1 MADVIEPTIMTW
13 HEKPV
18 RFVRDSIGILIPVV
32 DIARATGVDKRSL
45 LNTLDNNQGVFSRH
59 ERDVTLI
66 TPGGPQ
72 PTRCL
77 DKMGTFGLI
86 FKVSTNHIKNA
97 KVKESLIE
105 FNEWAMERLAESQN
119 KFLALATPAQKLMEP
134 DWVAKTLV
142 HLDFAETFCER
153 TGADLSKARMFALD
167 AASRETG
174 IDLGKYKFIIPGIE
188 PQEEGYLTPT
198 QIAER
203 ISKIGPRE
211 FSPHDVNKFL
221 ENRGYQVRDQDNRW
235 CPTEKGIPLSK
246 FIPIVRGSYSGDQ
259 LIWRQEIIL
268 IEKMGQ

>member
-1 MADVIEPTIMTW
+1 MTDITEPIKLTW

-18 RFVRDSIGILIPVV
+18 RFVRDAIGFLIPVV
-32 DIARATGVDKRSL
+32 DIAHATGVDKRSL

-59 ERDVTLI
+59 ERDVTLN

-72 PTRCL
+72 ATRCL
-77 DKMGTFGLI
+77 DRMGTFGLI
-86 FKVSTNHIKNA
+86 FKVSTNHIKNT

-119 KFLALATPAQKLMEP
+119 QSVALVAPASMQS

-153 TGADLSKARMFALD
+153 TGADLAKARMFALD

-174 IDLGKYKFIIPGIE
+174 IDLNKYKFIIPGIE

-203 ISKIGPRE
+203 ISKTGPRE
-211 FSPHDVNKFL
+211 FTPMDVNKFL
-221 ENRGYQVRDQDNRW
+221 ENKGYQLRDLDNRW
-235 CPTEKGIPLSK
+235 CPTEKGKPLSK
-246 FIPIVRGSYSGDQ
+246 FIPIVRGSFSGDQ